1 MSEGTDVDIATA
13 KRGRQFSIQ
22 KLLSALRPGPPAG
35 GAECQGVG
43 DGIAQEELKGLSY
56 MFWGRLAAL
65 AVLAV
70 WALTLPFE
78 RSAGYLSAIAA
89 FALLGAPPYL
99 LGRQGYGRTSVLAAF
114 LILDAAILTY
124 VLVVP
129 PTFYVEGWTAQL
141 NLRLPN
147 FVYVGIFLVGMSLSY
162 SPWLVMWAGIAAI
175 VAWSIGF
182 LWVALLPDTLMT
194 TSRQSLDSGMS
205 SEAVIGRFLDP
216 RSVSLT
222 NFFNQIVFLG
232 LVTLILTATVWRSR
246 QLVRRQV
253 AAESERASLSRYF
266 SPNIVRELSANASA
280 LDRPVVQEA
289 AILFADM
296 VGFTRLTERMEPEAL
311 IGFLRE
317 FHGRL
322 ARVAF
327 SNGGTV
333 DKYIGDAIMLHFG
346 TPRPRDDDPVRALAC
361 AGAMIAEIERWNFER
376 AAEGKGPI
384 EIGIGLHYGE
394 VVVGNIGH
402 AQRLEFTVL
411 GDAVNVASRL
421 ERLTR
426 HTGSRLMI
434 SDDLVR
440 AVQSRGHEPTNI
452 IEGLRRDR
460 TRTIRGRQQSIAAWC
475 LEETTGRLGVDL
487 WSGGSLPRPQP
498 DQARGTIRNDTGRFM
513 DKRPRKSQ

>member
-1 MSEGTDVDIATA
+1 METTYDTRLVGDHAAWAAVLSMALCVAVLIASEFMPV
-13 KRGRQFSIQ
+13 S
-22 KLLSALRPGPPAG
+22 LLSPIAADLGITEGRTGQAISISGAFAVVTSLLVASLTRRIDRKLVVTGFTMLLIVAGLAVTLAPNYAFLMVGRALL
-35 GAECQGVG
+35 
-43 DGIAQEELKGLSY
+43 GIAIGGFWSMSTSIVMRLMSDDLVPKGLA
-56 MFWGRLAAL
+56 MLN
-65 AVLAV
+65 
-70 WALTLPFE
+70 
-78 RSAGYLSAIAA
+78 AGNAIAA
-89 FALLGAPPYL
+89 TIAAPLGSFLGAYV
-99 LGRQGYGRTSVLAAF
+99 GWRGAF
-114 LILDAAILTY
+114 F
-124 VLVVP
+124 LVVP
-129 PTFYVEGWTAQL
+129 LGLLALVWQWISLPPLPPRGGRVSGNVL
-141 NLRLPN
+141 LLLRRRPVALGMASVLMLFMGQ

-346 TPRPRDDDPVRALAC
+346 TPRPRDSGLKWNL
-361 AGAMIAEIERWNFER
+361 IATLSM
-376 AAEGKGPI
+376 G
-384 EIGIGLHYGE
+384 
-394 VVVGNIGH
+394 
-402 AQRLEFTVL
+402 
-411 GDAVNVASRL
+411 
-421 ERLTR
+421 
-426 HTGSRLMI
+426 
-434 SDDLVR
+434 
-440 AVQSRGHEPTNI
+440 
-452 IEGLRRDR
+452 
-460 TRTIRGRQQSIAAWC
+460 
-475 LEETTGRLGVDL
+475 
-487 WSGGSLPRPQP
+487 
-498 DQARGTIRNDTGRFM
+498 
-513 DKRPRKSQ
+513 

>member
-1 MSEGTDVDIATA
+1 MLALSGTGQD
-13 KRGRQFSIQ
+13 
-22 KLLSALRPGPPAG
+22 LH
-35 GAECQGVG
+35 
-43 DGIAQEELKGLSY
+43 
-56 MFWGRLAAL
+56 
-65 AVLAV
+65 AVA
-70 WALTLPFE
+70 
-78 RSAGYLSAIAA
+78 S
-89 FALLGAPPYL
+89 
-99 LGRQGYGRTSVLAAF
+99 
-114 LILDAAILTY
+114 
-124 VLVVP
+124 
-129 PTFYVEGWTAQL
+129 
-141 NLRLPN
+141 
-147 FVYVGIFLVGMSLSY
+147 
-162 SPWLVMWAGIAAI
+162 
-175 VAWSIGF
+175 
-182 LWVALLPDTLMT
+182 
-194 TSRQSLDSGMS
+194 
-205 SEAVIGRFLDP
+205 
-216 RSVSLT
+216 
-222 NFFNQIVFLG
+222 

-440 AVQSRGHEPTNI
+440 AVQSPATSRPTLSKACGGTGLERYAEGSSRSRRGAW
-452 IEGLRRDR
+452 RRQLADLAW
-460 TRTIRGRQQSIAAWC
+460 IHGPAVHLRGRSRI
-475 LEETTGRLGVDL
+475 RLAE
-487 WSGGSLPRPQP
+487 PY
-498 DQARGTIRNDTGRFM
+498 GTIREGSWISAHEKANEIKDFNTSSG
-513 DKRPRKSQ
+513 PTIIVIYQ